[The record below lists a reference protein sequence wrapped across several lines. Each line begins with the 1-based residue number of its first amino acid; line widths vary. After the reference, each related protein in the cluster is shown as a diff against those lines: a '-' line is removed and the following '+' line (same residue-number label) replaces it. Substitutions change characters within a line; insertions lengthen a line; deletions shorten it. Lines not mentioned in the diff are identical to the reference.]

1 MELFNTEGKVKY
13 MKQMIQF
20 PDGREILNLGQGT
33 WKLGDD
39 PSKQE
44 QEIEALRTGIE
55 KGITLVDTAEMYGE
69 GKSERLVGEAIKPY
83 NREELF
89 IVSKVYPHNASKK
102 NMYASCEKTLE
113 RLGVDQL
120 DLYLLHWP
128 GSVPLQETVD
138 CFEELKHQGKI
149 KAWGVS
155 NFDLEDMQE
164 LLSLENG
171 ENCQTNQVLYHLGS
185 RGIEVALTDYL
196 KEKNIPIMAYC
207 PIIGQEPD
215 IKEKI
220 HNNDTV
226 NQIANKLDISVIQLL
241 LAWVMHQEN
250 MIAIPKAGSKDHVL
264 QNSEVLDAEL
274 SKEDLTALDKAFPA
288 PKSRVPLR
296 IQ

>member
-89 IVSKVYPHNASKK
+89 IVSKVYPHNAGKK

-241 LAWVMHQEN
+241 LAWVMQQEN